1 VNANEPNT
9 QYPIPNTL
17 SPIDEAI
24 REAMR
29 KGEFDALPGTGKP
42 LKLDDD
48 SNVPAELRLTHR
60 ILKQNNFV
68 PEWIALGKEI
78 ETLHT
83 HATSTLRD
91 ELRAY
96 RGRLGDA
103 QRSATPEV
111 FIAKAE
117 ALWRRAQVVFREAIA
132 DLNKKLLTYN
142 LKLPPSVAR
151 RSHLNA
157 EQELH
162 RLKDQK
168 S

>member
-1 VNANEPNT
+1 MSN
-9 QYPIPNTL
+9 
-17 SPIDEAI
+17 PIDEAI

-29 KGEFDALPGTGKP
+29 KGEFDALPGAGKP

-48 SNVPAELRLTHR
+48 SNVPAELRLAHR
-60 ILKQNNFV
+60 ILKQNDFM

-83 HATSTLRD
+83 GALNALHE

-96 RGRLGDA
+96 HGRLGDA
-103 QRSATPEV
+103 ERSEMPQVLVAE
-111 FIAKAE
+111 AE

-142 LKLPPSVAR
+142 LKLPPGVAR
-151 RSHLNA
+151 RALLNA
-157 EQELH
+157 ERELE
-162 RLKDQK
+162 RVRA
-168 S
+168 